1 MSELKRCWKFSLPSL
16 IRLNRML
23 YRPCR
28 MGELHT
34 TDTETLKF
42 GDSYYTPHGSGLSAY
57 IKPNV
62 FYPGLAGTMTTIP
75 QSPRHKHQSTHQQS
89 LPALTTSSPLNQIR
103 PGLEAAS
110 TQCSRFRKTHTCWHI
125 FPHRMCLN
133 FIFCVP
139 VVIFHCIGDGAKSF
153 NMFLKNIFLYDNSS
167 V

>member
-1 MSELKRCWKFSLPSL
+1 MLQVLFTITDKVESNAVPSL
-16 IRLNRML
+16 QNGRITHNWHWHTQVRGLLL
-23 YRPCR
+23 Y
-28 MGELHT
+28 
-34 TDTETLKF
+34 
-42 GDSYYTPHGSGLSAY
+42 PHGSGLSAY